1 MSLINVRNLTFAYDG
16 SAKVVFDN
24 VSFQIDTDWK
34 LGFVGRNGK
43 GKTTFLNLLLG
54 KYEYVGKIS
63 SDVGFTYFPFEVDR
77 QDRLV
82 CEILWDICPDAEDW
96 EIIREFSYLQMSADN
111 LYSPFDSLSG
121 GEKTKTLLVGLF
133 LKADNFLLIDEPTN
147 HLDLQARESVAKYL
161 KKKKGYILVS
171 HDRAFLDSCVDHI
184 LSINKTDI
192 EVSGGNFSTWFDNF
206 QRRQNFESAQ
216 NEKLK
221 KEIDRLSESAAR
233 NANWADKVEATKYGN
248 GPVDRGFIGHKAA
261 KMMKRAK
268 SVEGRQRRAIEEKSG
283 LLKNLESADD
293 LKIFPL
299 EYPGAKILEFS
310 GVEVCYGDR
319 KICKPV
325 SFELMQGDRLSL
337 SGINGCGKSS
347 LLKIIVGEDISHTG
361 SFKLSSGV
369 KVSYLPQTSDGIS
382 GKISEFAAD
391 ADIDAKLFRT
401 ILSKMGFE
409 GKDFASEEDVST
421 YSQGQKKKIMI
432 ARSLCQRAHLY
443 VWDEPLNYLDVYA
456 RMQIERLL
464 VEFAPT
470 MIFVEHDE
478 AFVNG
483 VATGRKYVDKLQ

>member
-248 GPVDRGFIGHKAA
+248 GPVDRG
-261 KMMKRAK
+261 
-268 SVEGRQRRAIEEKSG
+268 
-283 LLKNLESADD
+283 
-293 LKIFPL
+293 
-299 EYPGAKILEFS
+299 
-310 GVEVCYGDR
+310 
-319 KICKPV
+319 
-325 SFELMQGDRLSL
+325 
-337 SGINGCGKSS
+337 
-347 LLKIIVGEDISHTG
+347 
-361 SFKLSSGV
+361 
-369 KVSYLPQTSDGIS
+369 
-382 GKISEFAAD
+382 
-391 ADIDAKLFRT
+391 
-401 ILSKMGFE
+401 
-409 GKDFASEEDVST
+409 
-421 YSQGQKKKIMI
+421 
-432 ARSLCQRAHLY
+432 
-443 VWDEPLNYLDVYA
+443 
-456 RMQIERLL
+456 
-464 VEFAPT
+464 
-470 MIFVEHDE
+470 
-478 AFVNG
+478 
-483 VATGRKYVDKLQ
+483 